1 MPASNSGTITVPAVL
16 LKRWKVLVPLALA
29 VVGAVVVGL
38 LDFHPAKALTER
50 DTILLGDFVSTT
62 GDAVFDGTLKQA
74 LGVQLAQLVLPF
86 RSFMCLSMSS
96 RMGWVG
102 IFSSP
107 VNILSP
113 LNCARAARAYS
124 FAFS

>member
-1 MPASNSGTITVPAVL
+1 MADRS
-16 LKRWKVLVPLALA
+16 
-29 VVGAVVVGL
+29 
-38 LDFHPAKALTER
+38 F
-50 DTILLGDFVSTT
+50 STT

-107 VNILSP
+107 VNTLSP
-113 LNCARAARAYS
+113 LNCARAARVYS